1 MLTSAENQQIKE
13 LVRLQEKASERRRLG
28 RYIAEG
34 EKLVKELPAGQL
46 LQLYASEGY
55 AKTHALP
62 ETASEPVILSEKLFL
77 KVSDTKSPQGIL
89 AVARI
94 PEWEKEAVFR
104 KKAPLFLFAEEI
116 RDPGNLG
123 TMFRLSEGAGADAVF
138 LLGETADPFSPK
150 TVRSAMGSL
159 FRVPVYTVSDKSGA
173 ACDFTYEELGE
184 LCRKSEI
191 KIHGAALSASV
202 DYALYDYRV
211 GTAFLIG
218 NEAHGLTEKA
228 LGLASDHVIIP
239 MLGKVESMNA
249 AMASG
254 ILLFEAARQRRAI

>member
-1 MLTSAENQQIKE
+1 MLTSTENQQIKD
-13 LVRLQEKASERRRLG
+13 LVRLREKSSERRRLG

-55 AKTHALP
+55 AKTHKLP
-62 ETASEPVILSEKLFL
+62 ETSSEPVILSEKLFL

-89 AVARI
+89 AVAKI
-94 PEWEKEAVFR
+94 PEWDKEAAF
-104 KKAPLFLFAEEI
+104 KKQAPLFLFAEEI

-138 LLGETADPFSPK
+138 LLGETADPWSPK

-159 FRVPVYTVSDKSGA
+159 FRVPLYTVSENGGEA
-173 ACDFTYEELGE
+173 DFTYEELGK
-184 LCRKSEI
+184 LCGKQQI
-191 KIHGAALSASV
+191 KIHGAALTASV
-202 DYALYDYRV
+202 DYASFDYRV

-228 LGLASDHVIIP
+228 LALAEDHVIIP

-254 ILLFEAARQRRAI
+254 ILLFEAARQRRVI